1 MYILLYVKVF
11 AACVEQ
17 GYILDPLRSLPR
29 DLGRTPSCTCPRGT
43 PLEDPDVGCCLR
55 SKKSFHRFAVPLPF
69 TREAKTREMARKAS
83 KNKLR
88 VFAPSRWKLISP
100 VLPRVLCVQHE
111 TAGRRMDAV
120 PSLTKTKR
128 DKTPP
133 RFLFLFLLTLASAS
147 SSLFQKEKE
156 RPKITI

>member
-1 MYILLYVKVF
+1 MERKVY
-11 AACVEQ
+11 Q
-17 GYILDPLRSLPR
+17 
-29 DLGRTPSCTCPRGT
+29 
-43 PLEDPDVGCCLR
+43 
-55 SKKSFHRFAVPLPF
+55 
-69 TREAKTREMARKAS
+69 
-83 KNKLR
+83 NKRR
-88 VFAPSRWKLISP
+88 VFAPSRWKLISL
-100 VLPRVLCVQHE
+100 VLPRVSCEEHE

-120 PSLTKTKR
+120 PSLTKMKR